1 MEGGEEQAEEL
12 RALYAEL
19 EKGLTKLD
27 RVGSPEQQKRL
38 LKQLTGKMAE
48 AKRVIKEFTQNEEFR
63 TAAYKLFGRCLG
75 GGAAAAAVSSSVAY
89 YQRE

>member
-19 EKGLTKLD
+19 EKGFTKLD

-48 AKRVIKEFTQNEEFR
+48 AKRVIKEFE
-63 TAAYKLFGRCLG
+63 
-75 GGAAAAAVSSSVAY
+75 
-89 YQRE
+89 REARMEGMPQSEL